1 MIRLGLTLNYSVFLY
16 EVFLGIRRGVYM
28 ARTAFEATIAEPE
41 NAAEDSDEDS
51 TLTTPLRRDN
61 LSPED
66 SGSMEPPA
74 IDPDGRR
81 QA

>member
-1 MIRLGLTLNYSVFLY
+1 MLLY
-16 EVFLGIRRGVYM
+16 EESLGIKRGVYM
-28 ARTAFEATIAEPE
+28 ARTAVEAAIAEPE
-41 NAAEDSDEDS
+41 NAAEDSDGDS

-66 SGSMEPPA
+66 SGSTEPPA

-81 QA
+81 RA

>member
-1 MIRLGLTLNYSVFLY
+1 MFLY
-16 EVFLGIRRGVYM
+16 EGHLTLELRRGVYM
-28 ARTAFEATIAEPE
+28 ARTAFEAVEAAIAEPE

-66 SGSMEPPA
+66 SGSTEPPA

-81 QA
+81 RA